1 MSHRPRFSEWQ
12 HPDVKSFLRA
22 DASRERA
29 VASQARALLAFSA
42 LVPLL
47 ARLARATV
55 GVGATL
61 AASIDA
67 LSGAAA
73 LFAVYRLALIS
84 LAGARGGGG
93 ADGSAAARAGRAAAA
108 SETDLS
114 PAQRRLV
121 GGARARRSPRD
132 AEVDPAFK
140 RLDLDDDGARMRG
153 DASGKPRRR
162 RFGATSR
169 DAAYDGTSAPRGP
182 ADGPLFVG
190 ISAFLPARRGEG
202 AMYSDGDEDGGSV
215 FGTRGD
221 GTRGDARGYAAGYA
235 ENAEN
240 ARRGDG
246 EIRGARDERFGGFG
260 RADGSAAGTRRVD
273 AADDDA
279 FEAHVR
285 HLGDAVDASFDAAE
299 PDDGAFGGSPGG
311 RGAPGAPWSRG
322 ATPGSGGA
330 YGSRDGSRVSPLY
343 GGHGAPGS
351 ARSFGGSPGGR
362 YQFRPSPPPRA
373 RASPASGAGGP
384 GARAAGAA
392 GDVRG
397 DLERDGPSATD
408 VFASLH
414 PEGAAMAD
422 VWADRLREWFAF
434 RVLQPLARV
443 LERSHEDVAR
453 TLEALGETDFPRPR
467 PLLSADDA
475 HGDRERAGYSARGAE
490 TAGAL
495 EQDAMVLEQMRVRL
509 EAALAHARAQ
519 LAAAP
524 AFGGG
529 GGGLF
534 GGGGGGLFGG
544 GGGFGASPQQQQQQ
558 QQQRSEK
565 EHQVGAL
572 AAASDAIVTHCRL
585 IALLRAELPR
595 GLLPVTPPGYV
606 ARRVAEL
613 AEGSCVSEFAHDA
626 GGDWGSERW
635 SGDLPN
641 DAQLMCYLFCA
652 FLETPGW
659 TFAREGAAT
668 PEGSRGGVSH
678 GAGGG
683 GALYFARPPPPHVE
697 RFGAV
702 LSTRPPSAIKEG
714 GCAVVMPRSA
724 SPAFAVYCGAVGDD
738 APRVFD
744 GPNGVWRA
752 LAALALHA
760 RERNGGVMG
769 TTRMAAANVALD
781 SVFMPG
787 RTL

>member
-12 HPDVKSFLRA
+12 HPDVKWILRA

-29 VASQARALLAFSA
+29 AASQARALLAFSA

-84 LAGARGGGG
+84 LAGARRGEG
-93 ADGSAAARAGRAAAA
+93 ADGNAAASAGRAAAA

-132 AEVDPAFK
+132 AEVDPAFDAK
-140 RLDLDDDGARMRG
+140 RRLNLDAPHARSRDADGR
-153 DASGKPRRR
+153 PRRR
-162 RFGATSR
+162 RFGETSR
-169 DAAYDGTSAPRGP
+169 VAAT
-182 ADGPLFVG
+182 DGPLFVG
-190 ISAFLPARRGEG
+190 IGAAFRR
-202 AMYSDGDEDGGSV
+202 
-215 FGTRGD
+215 
-221 GTRGDARGYAAGYA
+221 
-235 ENAEN
+235 
-240 ARRGDG
+240 RRGDG
-246 EIRGARDERFGGFG
+246 AADRDGDDESLVYGNGGYAASARRDSGDGASAFAGVGPTAKTAESAEFGGAEDA
-260 RADGSAAGTRRVD
+260 RVPYAAGTRRLD
-273 AADDDA
+273 AADDAA

-285 HLGDAVDASFDAAE
+285 SLGDAVDASFDAAE
-299 PDDGAFGGSPGG
+299 PLDGAFGGSPS
-311 RGAPGAPWSRG
+311 AWEWAGAPWSRG
-322 ATPGSGGA
+322 GAPGSGGA
-330 YGSRDGSRVSPLY
+330 YAGHRASRVSPAR
-343 GGHGAPGS
+343 GGSP
-351 ARSFGGSPGGR
+351 SFGGSPSPGGR

-373 RASPASGAGGP
+373 RVSPASGAGGG
-384 GARAAGAA
+384 GAFAAGKA
-392 GDVRG
+392 GG
-397 DLERDGPSATD
+397 STYGETASPSATD
-408 VFASLH
+408 VFAALH
-414 PEGAAMAD
+414 PEGAAAAD
-422 VWADRLREWFAF
+422 VWADRMREWFAF

-443 LERSHEDVAR
+443 LETSHEDVAA

-467 PLLSADDA
+467 PLLAADDA
-475 HGDRERAGYSARGAE
+475 RGDGDGSGFSRGADA
-490 TAGAL
+490 AGAL

-519 LAAAP
+519 LAATPAP
-524 AFGGG
+524 GG

-534 GGGGGGLFGG
+534 G

-558 QQQRSEK
+558 QQQRAEK
-565 EHQVGAL
+565 ERQVL
-572 AAASDAIVTHCRL
+572 SLVAASDAIVTHCRL

-606 ARRVAEL
+606 ARRVADL
-613 AEGSCVSEFAHDA
+613 AEGSCVSEFVHDG
-626 GGDWGSERW
+626 GGDWGAERW

-659 TFAREGAAT
+659 VFAREGAAT
-668 PEGSRGGVSH
+668 PEGSRGGAGSA
-678 GAGGG
+678 GGGGG

-697 RFGAV
+697 RFSAV
-702 LSTRPPSAIKEG
+702 LSTRPPSALKESA
-714 GCAVVMPRSA
+714 CAVVMPRSA
-724 SPAFAVYCGAVGDD
+724 APAFAVYCGAVGDD

-752 LAALALHA
+752 LAAVALHA
-760 RERNGGVMG
+760 RERNGGVLG
-769 TTRMAAANVALD
+769 ATRMAAANVALD

-787 RTL
+787 RLL